1 MRKNRRRRFTP
12 YQRVKRTAG
21 HIMLVCGIVSFVL
34 TLASLYWN
42 NVSVTLFF
50 IGTSLGFWLVGFQ
63 QYIDALAAGA
73 DTTQRR

>member
-1 MRKNRRRRFTP
+1 MRRNRRRRFTP

-21 HIMLVCGIVSFVL
+21 HIMMVCGIASFVL
-34 TLASLYWN
+34 TLASLYWG

-63 QYIDALAAGA
+63 QYVDAIAAA

>member
-1 MRKNRRRRFTP
+1 MRRNRRRRLTP

-21 HIMLVCGIVSFVL
+21 NIMLICGAVSFGL
-34 TLASLYWN
+34 TLASLYWS

-63 QYIDALAAGA
+63 QYIDAIAAGA
-73 DTTQRR
+73 DTTTRR